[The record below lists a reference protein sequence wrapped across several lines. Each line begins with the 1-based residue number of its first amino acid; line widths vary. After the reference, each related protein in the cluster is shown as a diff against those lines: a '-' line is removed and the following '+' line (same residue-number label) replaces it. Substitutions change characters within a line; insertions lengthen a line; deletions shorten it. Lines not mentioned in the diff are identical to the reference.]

1 MGRGKIEIRKIDN
14 ATTRQVTFSKRRNGL
29 LKKAYE
35 LAVLCDVEIGV
46 IIFSATG
53 KLFQYASTNMDAIVE
68 RYRRLALESGKDHR
82 PPWQQQN
89 PPPTTGLAT
98 PQSLQHGL
106 QQQQRQCKEQPGEQ
120 QAKKL
125 QVQVQQVEGKA
136 TAAPQALL
144 ARKEAA
150 EQHNEPRDL
159 EVSRVRDQHSKALV
173 CLDTSAESFGGLGL
187 DEMRRLEKQLEDS
200 LSRLR
205 EKKEELF
212 HRTISDLKSRLDDQ
226 SKAQA
231 RPGADAG
238 GERMG
243 GTGVGPASAGDEG
256 ERGGRAGE
264 EDGGECLGADKEGHR
279 GEADGQGSGDGDWA
293 GYPDAAAPGAAAL
306 PCTAMGVDE
315 GMEGGVDEGAD
326 ELQDSDSD
334 ADDDDDAIHH
344 GLPLVASSRHTH
356 AVSAHAHSW
365 RHPSHPHPHVHGTS
379 HARGSAREGAAA
391 TAAAAA
397 AAAAAASGVA
407 ALAEA
412 ARAMVKQEALEEAA
426 EAHDTLHAA
435 PLLPPAAHALPA
447 TAAHVRMGGDDEAEG
462 ALRGAAAARAAAAAG
477 AAHTDVAACAAA
489 GERAAREGA
498 CEVLPAGL
506 LRGRAPTVGVPPN
519 GVSIVGALLRGKRGA
534 HEQLGQEKTKL
545 LRRFW
550 IDVEGGRQGQENGQ
564 HEAAEQQREEGV
576 QDRAHARD
584 RGQPVDM
591 GWTTSAPAHSRVGS
605 QGAARDAAAA
615 DAPMHALQ
623 HARSTTG
630 ASKPA
635 GAGILQAT
643 PPEPVPACAGPEREV
658 RGEQAERAEGCLQE
672 KQQEV
677 VMQAGEGREERAC
690 GRPSAQQLGGKGG
703 SGRGGEVVGGIG
715 GPREQSLQAPWQHE
729 ESRYGAAADGR
740 VQQGG
745 ALQLGSFSLPPAAS
759 APAVHTAGAGP
770 PAVNNV
776 FPAVPSAFPVTA
788 SGPQQH
794 RGLPQT
800 DLNIGLYGAFDDDGL
815 TPYEGPY

>member
-89 PPPTTGLAT
+89 PPQSTGLAT
-98 PQSLQHGL
+98 PLQHGL
-106 QQQQRQCKEQPGEQ
+106 QQRQCKEQQGEQ

-125 QVQVQQVEGKA
+125 QVQQVEGKA
-136 TAAPQALL
+136 TAMPQGVLAL
-144 ARKEAA
+144 KEAA
-150 EQHNEPRDL
+150 EQQNEPRDL
-159 EVSRVRDQHSKALV
+159 EVSRLRDQHSKALA

-200 LSRLR
+200 LSQLR

-212 HRTISDLKSRLDDQ
+212 HRTISHLKSRLENQ
-226 SKAQA
+226 SKAEA
-231 RPGADAG
+231 RAGADAG
-238 GERMG
+238 GEGMG
-243 GTGVGPASAGDEG
+243 GTAGVGAASAGDDA
-256 ERGGRAGE
+256 ERGGRSRAGE
-264 EDGGECLGADKEGHR
+264 GGECPGVDKEGHR
-279 GEADGQGSGDGDWA
+279 GEADGQGSGDGDRV
-293 GYPDAAAPGAAAL
+293 GCEEDDDGGDERGDGLEDRDGDDCTYPDAAAPQAAAL

-315 GMEGGVDEGAD
+315 GMEGGVDEGVD

-344 GLPLVASSRHTH
+344 GLPLLGSTRHTH
-356 AVSAHAHSW
+356 AVSAHPW
-365 RHPSHPHPHVHGTS
+365 RQPSHPHSHVHGTS
-379 HARGSAREGAAA
+379 HARGSGRSACVPFMLPVKA
-391 TAAAAA
+391 TAA
-397 AAAAAASGVA
+397 AAAAAASGVS

-412 ARAMVKQEALEEAA
+412 AGAMVKQEALDAA
-426 EAHDTLHAA
+426 EAHGTLHAA
-435 PLLPPAAHALPA
+435 PLPPPAAQPLHA
-447 TAAHVRMGGDDEAEG
+447 TAARVGMGADEPEG
-462 ALRGAAAARAAAAAG
+462 ALRGDAAAGAAAAAG
-477 AAHTDVAACAAA
+477 GGADTDVAACAAA

-506 LRGRAPTVGVPPN
+506 LRGREPTHGVGGN
-519 GVSIVGALLRGKRGA
+519 GVSIVEALLRGKRGA
-534 HEQLGQEKTKL
+534 DDQLVQEKTKL

-550 IDVEGGRQGQENGQ
+550 IDLEGGEQGQENG
-564 HEAAEQQREEGV
+564 EREEGV
-576 QDRAHARD
+576 QSRAHGGDSGER
-584 RGQPVDM
+584 VEM
-591 GWTTSAPAHSRVGS
+591 GWTSSAPAHARVGS
-605 QGAARDAAAA
+605 QGAACDAAAA

-623 HARSTTG
+623 HARSSTG
-630 ASKPA
+630 APRPA
-635 GAGILQAT
+635 GSAMPHAT
-643 PPEPVPACAGPEREV
+643 PPEPVPACAGL
-658 RGEQAERAEGCLQE
+658 EQEQE
-672 KQQEV
+672 A

-690 GRPSAQQLGGKGG
+690 GGPSAQQLGSKGG
-703 SGRGGEVVGGIG
+703 NGRGGEVLGGIG
-715 GPREQSLQAPWQHE
+715 GSREQCQQAVWQQE
-729 ESRYGAAADGR
+729 ESRYGAAVESR

-745 ALQLGSFSLPPAAS
+745 PMQLGSFSLPPAAS
-759 APAVHTAGAGP
+759 APAAHTAAAGP

-776 FPAVPSAFPVTA
+776 FPAVPSAFPVIG